1 MPNQAMAITARISAG
16 ICAPWMPKL
25 IRLITGN
32 GTPVF
37 CPMYPDRFMKKYTS
51 AAPIP
56 SDSRICQPPRPRA

>member
-1 MPNQAMAITARISAG
+1 
-16 ICAPWMPKL
+16 MPKL

-56 SDSRICQPPRPRA
+56 SDNRICQPPRPNAYRPMANE